1 MEGIRFTLL
10 QKVLEKSLS
19 ESTKTITLEKLKGCY
34 PELALTEDGVKAM
47 EIVRS
52 QITEIWQEK
61 SLAEFN
67 AVFKERD
74 VENSLNELDR
84 LIEEAKRRQKRNN
97 IEERFYPDELTPRE
111 IVSTSLLSSQQRCID
126 ELEKTLAEI
135 QNDNSNL
142 CKELGSHVTDTD
154 NVCEEIY
161 ASLEKLDKM
170 VEIGNESLINSD
182 VLEKLITET
191 SSH

>member
-1 MEGIRFTLL
+1 MDGIRFKLL

-34 PELALTEDGVKAM
+34 PELALTEDGVKAL

-61 SLAEFN
+61 SLAEFD

-74 VENSLNELDR
+74 VENSLNQLDR
-84 LIEEAKRRQKRNN
+84 LIDEAKQRQQRNN
-97 IEERFYPDELTPRE
+97 AQERFYPDELTPRE
-111 IVSTSLLSSQQRCID
+111 IVSTSLLSSQQRCIED
-126 ELEKTLAEI
+126 LEKALKEL

-142 CKELGSHVTDTD
+142 CKDLDSHVNNTE
-154 NVCEEIY
+154 NVCQDIY
-161 ASLEKLDKM
+161 SSLERLDKM

-182 VLEKLITET
+182 VLEKLIAET
-191 SSH
+191 SSQ